1 VRRVARH
8 RASSVMRAN
17 NDNIEYRTSPAV
29 SDADLKQLF
38 EVAWGGHH
46 DGSFDGVLSRSL
58 AYICAFEHGRL
69 IGFVNVAWDGGVHA
83 FLLDTT
89 VAANYRHRGIGTE
102 LVRLAA
108 QAAAHAG
115 VEWLHVDYEPH
126 LSAFYRG
133 CGFGRT
139 EAGLLR
145 LSATPA

>member
-1 VRRVARH
+1 
-8 RASSVMRAN
+8 MRAEN
-17 NDNIEYRTSPAV
+17 ANIEYRTSPAV

-38 EVAWGGHH
+38 KTAWGGHH

-58 AYICAFEHGRL
+58 AYICAFDRGRL
-69 IGFVNVAWDGGVHA
+69 IGFVNVAWDGGIHA

-89 VAANYRHRGIGTE
+89 VAPDYRHRGIGTE

-108 QAAAHAG
+108 QAAARKR

-126 LSAFYRG
+126 LGAFYGG
-133 CGFGRT
+133 CGFSRT

-145 LSATPA
+145 LSATLT